1 MSIWIAM
8 AIGLGIGI
16 ILTYAL
22 LSNLRNG
29 KIQAEYEAQISEL
42 KRQHQKELRQVQSRS
57 VNSSRA
63 ILKGKMAEQ
72 FAPIFPEFEYLPSDA
87 KFLGDPVDY
96 IVFNGY
102 NAFRDGAGRADH
114 IEVVLIDIKS
124 GNARLTKGQQA
135 IAEAVKK
142 GRIRFETIRVEFED

>member
-29 KIQAEYEAQISEL
+29 KIQAEYEVQISEL
-42 KRQHQKELRQVQSRS
+42 KRQHQKELKQVQSRS
-57 VNSSRA
+57 VSSSRA
-63 ILKGKMAEQ
+63 ILKGRMAEQ

-96 IVFNGY
+96 VVFNGY
-102 NAFRDGAGRADH
+102 NAFRDGDGRADQ

>member
-1 MSIWIAM
+1 MPIWIAM
-8 AIGLGIGI
+8 VIGLGIGV

-29 KIQAEYEAQISEL
+29 KIQAEYEVQISEL
-42 KRQHQKELRQVQSRS
+42 KRKHQKELRLTQSRS

-63 ILKGKMAEQ
+63 ILKGRMAEQ

-102 NAFRDGAGRADH
+102 NAFRDGDGRADE

-135 IAEAVKK
+135 IADAIRK